1 MMYLFYFLTVWFI
14 VSTAYFGILMTE
26 PGRTGAYWWEYIVIA
41 PSLAVTWIAF
51 VIRVLY
57 YKWRK

>member
-1 MMYLFYFLTVWFI
+1 M
-14 VSTAYFGILMTE
+14 SE
-26 PGRTGAYWWEYIVIA
+26 PGRTDAQWWEYIVIA

-51 VIRVLY
+51 GIRTIY

>member
-1 MMYLFYFLTVWFI
+1 MTYLFYFLTVWFI
-14 VSTAYFGILMTE
+14 VSTAYFGVLMSE
-26 PGRTGAYWWEYIVIA
+26 PGRTDAQWWEYIVIA

-51 VIRVLY
+51 GIRTIY